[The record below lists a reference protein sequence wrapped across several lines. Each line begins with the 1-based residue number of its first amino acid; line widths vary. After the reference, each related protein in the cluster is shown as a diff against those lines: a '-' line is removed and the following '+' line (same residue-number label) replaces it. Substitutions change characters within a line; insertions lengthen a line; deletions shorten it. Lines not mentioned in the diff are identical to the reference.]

1 MAETKISNYKVDTN
15 YLQTMMNA
23 SATNQV
29 FEGKSHMMNNLNYLA
44 IGFLENKRNRNI
56 FTEAEIQIMESVFE
70 QTHYPD
76 AYIREQLSF
85 QLNQSVSRIQVWFQN
100 RRAKYRKQENNKN
113 KSSKFSK
120 LIFINLNKI

>member
-1 MAETKISNYKVDTN
+1 MNQAGIFNDQINTN
-15 YLQTMMNA
+15 YLQTVMNT
-23 SATNQV
+23 STTSQILPG
-29 FEGKSHMMNNLNYLA
+29 ESHMQNNLNYLA

-56 FTEAEIQIMESVFE
+56 FSEAEIQIMESVFE

-100 RRAKYRKQENNKN
+100 RRAKYRKQESNKN
-113 KSSKFSK
+113 KSSK
-120 LIFINLNKI
+120 LI